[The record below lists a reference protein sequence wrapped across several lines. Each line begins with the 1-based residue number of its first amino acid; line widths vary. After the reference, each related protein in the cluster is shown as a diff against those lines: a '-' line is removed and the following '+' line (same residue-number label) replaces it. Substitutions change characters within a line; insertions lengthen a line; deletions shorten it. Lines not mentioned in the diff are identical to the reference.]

1 MSISKI
7 FILEALFQKNYF
19 PSQKRAREEM
29 PPILSTESFTVDV
42 AKLIHAEKR
51 RSSKNYSGY
60 DQVEYKAT
68 KFNNVPRYFSIP
80 HPKPYVDL
88 CFNISNFWR
97 LVKPGLQSSNSV
109 IKPHKHVDGRIIVMD
124 YEQSHTR
131 AIRRLEMNFGKKFI
145 VKTDVS
151 SCFPSIYSHALP
163 WALVGVERSKAMK
176 GMKWKNKWFNRL
188 DETVRWCKRNETQG
202 VPVGPASSNM
212 IAEALLSSIDK
223 QIATKFIFERF
234 IDDYTAYTDTYEDA
248 EEFIRCVSTE
258 LKKYN
263 LHLNPNKTSIKTLPH
278 ALNED
283 WLVELNAILPAS
295 NEPKLVELIG
305 YLDRAVE
312 IQSEHIE
319 GSVIKYAAKC
329 IIRKSTGKRRMG
341 VLKYLLLLS
350 LHYPVLIPVIHG
362 LMNDV
367 KAAYRKTYV
376 DELNSILEDRVINQC
391 SDGICWTLFYLF
403 SIGETISDEIANKI
417 VNIEDCVSMVIL
429 SLFIDHKPKV
439 IKFCN
444 KLKKND
450 LYTLDKFWLLL
461 YQLYHSGDLVNFY
474 GSDKCFEIMKANNVN
489 FVKTLNDIGVFT
501 VQQYIV
507 VERPLIATGQ
517 GNYD

>member
-1 MSISKI
+1 MTVNKS
-7 FILEALFQKNYF
+7 FVLEALFQNNYF

-29 PPILSTESFTVDV
+29 PPILSTEKFTVDV

-68 KFNNVPRYFSIP
+68 KFNNVPRYFAIP

-97 LVKPGLQSSNSV
+97 LVKPSLQSDNSV
-109 IKPHKHVDGRIIVMD
+109 IKPYKHVDGRIIVMD

-176 GMKWKNKWFNRL
+176 GMKWKHKWFNRL

-202 VPVGPASSNM
+202 VPVGPASSNL

-223 QIATKFIFERF
+223 EISTKFIFERF

-248 EEFIRCVSTE
+248 EEFIRCVSVE

-278 ALNED
+278 TLNED

-329 IIRKSTGKRRMG
+329 IIHKSTGKRRMG

-367 KAAYRKTYV
+367 KRSYRKTYEN
-376 DELNSILEDRVINQC
+376 ELSYILEDRVTNQC
-391 SDGICWTLFYLF
+391 SDGICWALFYLY
-403 SIGETISDEIANKI
+403 SIGENVTDEIANRI
-417 VNIEDCVSMVIL
+417 IDMQDCVSMLIL
-429 SLFIDHKPKV
+429 CLFNDHKPKV
-439 IKFCN
+439 IKFCK

-450 LYTLDKFWLLL
+450 LYTLDKYWLLL
-461 YQLYHSGDLVNFY
+461 YQLYYMGDLVNFY
-474 GSDKCFEIMKANNVN
+474 GTDKCFEIMKNHNVN
-489 FVKTLNDIGVFT
+489 FIKSLTEIGEFT
-501 VQQYIV
+501 VTQYV
-507 VERPLIATGQ
+507 VEEIPVAGPVQ
-517 GNYD
+517 SNYG